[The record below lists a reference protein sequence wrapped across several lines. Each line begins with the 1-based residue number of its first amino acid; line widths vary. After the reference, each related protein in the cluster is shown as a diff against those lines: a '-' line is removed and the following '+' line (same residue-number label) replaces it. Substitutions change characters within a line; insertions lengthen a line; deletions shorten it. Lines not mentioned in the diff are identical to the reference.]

1 MNLLLNVSNCAME
14 SCNTISSVLVVFVL
28 LLGLLFIVDFKA
40 KRALAKGKSEDS
52 EGAKSSSVTKFMN
65 GVDFFLAL
73 SFLTVAVNHFHVS
86 VYTLV
91 AMAIDFVLGVYTLY
105 LCLTLRQKLLTL
117 SVIVKFAI
125 LVLIYVSYK

>member
-1 MNLLLNVSNCAME
+1 MLLTVSNCAME
-14 SCNTISSVLVVFVL
+14 SCNTTYYVLVLFALLIAVL
-28 LLGLLFIVDFKA
+28 LLVNFMT
-40 KRALAKGKSEDS
+40 KRALAKGKSKDS
-52 EGAKSSSVTKFMN
+52 EGKKPSSVTKFMN

-91 AMAIDFVLGVYTLY
+91 AMAIDLVLGVYTLY

-117 SVIVKFAI
+117 SVIVKLAI

>member
-1 MNLLLNVSNCAME
+1 MLLTVSNCAME

-28 LLGLLFIVDFKA
+28 LLALLFFVDFKA
-40 KRALAKGKSEDS
+40 KRALAKVKSEDS
-52 EGAKSSSVTKFMN
+52 EGAKPSSVTKFMN

-91 AMAIDFVLGVYTLY
+91 AMALDFVLGVYTLY

-117 SVIVKFAI
+117 SVIVKLAI

>member
-1 MNLLLNVSNCAME
+1 MLLTVSNCAME
-14 SCNTISSVLVVFVL
+14 SCNAISSVLVVFVL
-28 LLGLLFIVDFKA
+28 LLALLFIVDFKA
-40 KRALAKGKSEDS
+40 KRALAKVKSEDS
-52 EGAKSSSVTKFMN
+52 EGAKPSSVTKFMN

-91 AMAIDFVLGVYTLY
+91 AMAIDLVLGVYTLY

>member
-1 MNLLLNVSNCAME
+1 MLLTVSNCAME
-14 SCNTISSVLVVFVL
+14 SCNTISSVLVLFAL
-28 LLGLLFIVDFKA
+28 LLALLFIVDFKA
-40 KRALAKGKSEDS
+40 KRALAKVKSEDS
-52 EGAKSSSVTKFMN
+52 EGAKPSSVTKFMN

>member
-1 MNLLLNVSNCAME
+1 MNMLLTVSNCAME
-14 SCNTISSVLVVFVL
+14 SCNTIYSVLVVFVL
-28 LLGLLFIVDFKA
+28 LLALVFFVDFKA

-52 EGAKSSSVTKFMN
+52 EGAKPSSVTKFMN

-91 AMAIDFVLGVYTLY
+91 VMAIDFVLGVYTLY

-117 SVIVKFAI
+117 SVIVKLAI

>member
-1 MNLLLNVSNCAME
+1 MHQNFTICAMDR
-14 SCNTISSVLVVFVL
+14 NDMFYYVLVLFALLIAVL
-28 LLGLLFIVDFKA
+28 LLVNFMM
-40 KRALAKGKSEDS
+40 KRALAKGKSEES
-52 EGAKSSSVTKFMN
+52 EGEKPASVKKFMN

-91 AMAIDFVLGVYTLY
+91 VMAIDFVLGVYTLY

-117 SVIVKFAI
+117 SVIVKLAI

>member
-1 MNLLLNVSNCAME
+1 MLLTVSNCAME

-28 LLGLLFIVDFKA
+28 LLALLFIVDFKA
-40 KRALAKGKSEDS
+40 KRPLAKGKSEDI
-52 EGAKSSSVTKFMN
+52 EGAKPSSVTKFMN

-117 SVIVKFAI
+117 SVIVKLAI

>member
-14 SCNTISSVLVVFVL
+14 SCNTISSVIVVFVL
-28 LLGLLFIVDFKA
+28 LLALVFFVDFKA
-40 KRALAKGKSEDS
+40 KRALAKDKSKDS
-52 EGAKSSSVTKFMN
+52 KGAKPSSVTKFMN

-91 AMAIDFVLGVYTLY
+91 VMAIDFVLGVYTLY

-117 SVIVKFAI
+117 SVIVKLAI

>member
-1 MNLLLNVSNCAME
+1 MLLTVSNCAME

-28 LLGLLFIVDFKA
+28 LLALLFFVDFKA
-40 KRALAKGKSEDS
+40 KRALAKGKSEDG
-52 EGAKSSSVTKFMN
+52 EGAKPSSVTKFMN

>member
-1 MNLLLNVSNCAME
+1 MHQNFTICAMDR
-14 SCNTISSVLVVFVL
+14 NDMFYYVLVLFALLIAVL
-28 LLGLLFIVDFKA
+28 LLFNFMM
-40 KRALAKGKSEDS
+40 KRALAKGKSEES
-52 EGAKSSSVTKFMN
+52 EGAKPASVTKFMN

>member
-1 MNLLLNVSNCAME
+1 MLLTVSNCAME

-28 LLGLLFIVDFKA
+28 LLALLFIVDFKA
-40 KRALAKGKSEDS
+40 KRALAKVKSEDS
-52 EGAKSSSVTKFMN
+52 EGAKPSSVTKFMN

-91 AMAIDFVLGVYTLY
+91 AMALDFVLGVYTLY

-117 SVIVKFAI
+117 SVIVKLAI

>member
-28 LLGLLFIVDFKA
+28 LLALLFFVDFKA
-40 KRALAKGKSEDS
+40 KRALAKGKSKDS
-52 EGAKSSSVTKFMN
+52 EGKKPSSVTKFMN

-117 SVIVKFAI
+117 SVIVKLAI

>member
-1 MNLLLNVSNCAME
+1 MLLTVSNCAME
-14 SCNTISSVLVVFVL
+14 SCNTTYYVLVLFAL
-28 LLGLLFIVDFKA
+28 LLALLFIVDFKA
-40 KRALAKGKSEDS
+40 KRALAKVKSEDS
-52 EGAKSSSVTKFMN
+52 EGAKPSSVTKFMN

-86 VYTLV
+86 IYTLV
-91 AMAIDFVLGVYTLY
+91 VMALDFVLGVYTLY

-117 SVIVKFAI
+117 SVIVKLAI

>member
-1 MNLLLNVSNCAME
+1 ME
-14 SCNTISSVLVVFVL
+14 SCNTTYYVLVLFALLIAVL
-28 LLGLLFIVDFKA
+28 LLFNFMM
-40 KRALAKGKSEDS
+40 KRALAKGKSEDR
-52 EGAKSSSVTKFMN
+52 EGEKPARVTKFMN

-73 SFLTVAVNHFHVS
+73 SFLTVAMNHFQVS

-91 AMAIDFVLGVYTLY
+91 AMALDFVLGVYTLY

-117 SVIVKFAI
+117 SVIVKLAI

>member
-28 LLGLLFIVDFKA
+28 LLALLFIVDFKA
-40 KRALAKGKSEDS
+40 KRALAKGKSEDG
-52 EGAKSSSVTKFMN
+52 EGAKPASVTKFMN

-91 AMAIDFVLGVYTLY
+91 AMALCFVLGVYTLY

-117 SVIVKFAI
+117 SVIVKLAI

>member
-1 MNLLLNVSNCAME
+1 MLLTVSNCAME

-28 LLGLLFIVDFKA
+28 LLALLFIVDFKA

-52 EGAKSSSVTKFMN
+52 EGAKPSSVTKFMN

-117 SVIVKFAI
+117 SVVVKLAI

>member
-1 MNLLLNVSNCAME
+1 MLLTVSNCAME

-28 LLGLLFIVDFKA
+28 LLALLFIVDFKA
-40 KRALAKGKSEDS
+40 KRALAKVKSEDS
-52 EGAKSSSVTKFMN
+52 EGAKPSSVTKFMN

-91 AMAIDFVLGVYTLY
+91 VMAIDFVLGVYTLY
-105 LCLTLRQKLLTL
+105 LCLTLRQKLLTF
-117 SVIVKFAI
+117 SVIVKLAI

>member
-1 MNLLLNVSNCAME
+1 MLLTVSNCAME
-14 SCNTISSVLVVFVL
+14 SCNTTYYVLVLFAL
-28 LLGLLFIVDFKA
+28 LLALLFIVDFKA
-40 KRALAKGKSEDS
+40 KRALAKVKSEDS
-52 EGAKSSSVTKFMN
+52 EGAKPSSVTKFMN

-91 AMAIDFVLGVYTLY
+91 AMAIDLVLGVYTLY
-105 LCLTLRQKLLTL
+105 LCLTLRQKLLTF
-117 SVIVKFAI
+117 SVIVKLAI

>member
-1 MNLLLNVSNCAME
+1 MLLTVSNCAME
-14 SCNTISSVLVVFVL
+14 SCNTISSVLVVFAL
-28 LLGLLFIVDFKA
+28 LLALLFIVDIKA
-40 KRALAKGKSEDS
+40 KRALAKVKSEDS
-52 EGAKSSSVTKFMN
+52 EGAKPSSVTKFMN
-65 GVDFFLAL
+65 GIDFFLAL

-117 SVIVKFAI
+117 SVIVKLAI

>member
-1 MNLLLNVSNCAME
+1 ME
-14 SCNTISSVLVVFVL
+14 SCNTTYYVLVLFALLIAVL
-28 LLGLLFIVDFKA
+28 LLVNFMT

-52 EGAKSSSVTKFMN
+52 EGEKPSSVKKFMN
-65 GVDFFLAL
+65 GVDFFLTL

-91 AMAIDFVLGVYTLY
+91 VMALDFVLGVYTLY

-117 SVIVKFAI
+117 SVIVKLAI

>member
-1 MNLLLNVSNCAME
+1 MLLTVSNCAME

-28 LLGLLFIVDFKA
+28 LLALLFIVDFKA

-52 EGAKSSSVTKFMN
+52 EGAKPSSVTKFMN

-91 AMAIDFVLGVYTLY
+91 AMAIDLVLGVYTLY

-117 SVIVKFAI
+117 SVIVKLAI

>member
-1 MNLLLNVSNCAME
+1 MLLTVSNCAME
-14 SCNTISSVLVVFVL
+14 SCNTTSSVLVVFVL
-28 LLGLLFIVDFKA
+28 LLALLFFVDFKA
-40 KRALAKGKSEDS
+40 KRALAKVKSEDS
-52 EGAKSSSVTKFMN
+52 EGAKPSSVTKFMN

-117 SVIVKFAI
+117 SVIVKLAI

>member
-1 MNLLLNVSNCAME
+1 MLLTVSNCAME
-14 SCNTISSVLVVFVL
+14 SCNTTYYVLVLFAL
-28 LLGLLFIVDFKA
+28 LLALLFIVDFKA
-40 KRALAKGKSEDS
+40 KRALAKVKSEDG
-52 EGAKSSSVTKFMN
+52 EGAKPSSVTKFMN

-91 AMAIDFVLGVYTLY
+91 AMAIDLVLGVYTLY
-105 LCLTLRQKLLTL
+105 LCLTLRQKLLTF
-117 SVIVKFAI
+117 SVIVKLAI